1 MLLLTRAG
9 PGTVGAPAATAR
21 PTGREAPHPVV
32 AAAVAM
38 TAPKTLATM
47 TVPEARAGTNRDY
60 TQSCTLQGPELRRRL

>member
-9 PGTVGAPAATAR
+9 TGTVGAPTATVR
-21 PTGREAPHPVV
+21 PAGREAPQPGA

-38 TAPKTLATM
+38 AAPKTVATM

-60 TQSCTLQGPELRRRL
+60 TQSCTLQGPEARRTL